1 MLAFNQYVQPKRAL
15 ALLLDTAFT
24 APEDWAS
31 QWTDYNATPK
41 PVGSKRPVTAIKV
54 SSFPLSVS
62 TLLVK
67 VSISNMLVSNVG
79 RSVEGRSTA
88 RLPEGAAPE
97 ASQRVPGRPGTE
109 RLHRRARGDHGA
121 VHGRDQEVAPVQGL
135 QRRRKDGRQETDG
148 RCRIEALGP
157 RC

>member
-15 ALLLDTAFT
+15 ALLLATAFT
-24 APEDWAS
+24 APEDWAN

-67 VSISNMLVSNVG
+67 VSLTCSFQM
-79 RSVEGRSTA
+79 
-88 RLPEGAAPE
+88 
-97 ASQRVPGRPGTE
+97 
-109 RLHRRARGDHGA
+109 
-121 VHGRDQEVAPVQGL
+121 
-135 QRRRKDGRQETDG
+135 
-148 RCRIEALGP
+148 
-157 RC
+157 